1 MTHSDKSQKNWTF
14 TSLKNDSLLQDFQLS
29 EKTST
34 NLLTPRKLLLLRKR
48 IWKNQ
53 KMQKIVLF
61 IEPTEDAFETPFK
74 SGHLF
79 MNRFS
84 IEEEAN
90 FEIVNILELGKSSL
104 KKSWPD
110 HSEYSN
116 FEENRN
122 QKGMSLSTLILF
134 LVGTRLD

>member
-1 MTHSDKSQKNWTF
+1 
-14 TSLKNDSLLQDFQLS
+14 
-29 EKTST
+29 
-34 NLLTPRKLLLLRKR
+34 
-48 IWKNQ
+48 
-53 KMQKIVLF
+53 MQKIVLF
-61 IEPTEDAFETPFK
+61 IEPSVEAWRTPFK

-90 FEIVNILELGKSSL
+90 FEIIKILELGKSSW
-104 KKSWPD
+104 KMADSD

-122 QKGMSLSTLILF
+122 QKGMSLST
-134 LVGTRLD
+134 